1 MARSAFRSIV
11 SGFLAAFLLLT
22 FPLSAQVPIGFERD
36 RMKMILETVSR
47 DVEKNFYDPSLRG
60 LDWKTLTQ
68 QTRQRI
74 EASNSAGEML
84 TAIFSLVERLK
95 DSHTVFLPPSRI
107 VEARFGFEAKTIGDR
122 VRIYKLDP
130 KGAAAAAGLQRGDH
144 ILSINGFT
152 AERST
157 FDLMML
163 YFRVLRPVALMEIE
177 YSRGGAPPKKLRV
190 EAKVTQ
196 KPMITDLTDI
206 DNIYQLIRQAEA
218 DEDEDPFLYGDYE
231 GGVGYLYLPYF
242 TSDGSLLN
250 RLAGRVKNARA
261 VVVDL
266 RGNPGGS
273 VDGLTH
279 FVGFFEPEATV
290 IADMVGRQKTEPM
303 KVKPRK
309 PALQGRPLVI
319 LVDSQSASA
328 AEVFAHHFQ
337 RTARGVVVGDRTSG
351 RVTVARFYSHQIG
364 QDVVV
369 PYGIQVAIARAV
381 FPDGE
386 ELEARG
392 VTPDVPCLPTEEH
405 LREDRDP
412 CLKAAINL
420 ARERL
425 EAASP
430 SQ

>member
-1 MARSAFRSIV
+1 MARSLFRSAV
-11 SGFLAAFLLLT
+11 SAFLAAFLFLAL
-22 FPLSAQVPIGFERD
+22 PLSAQVPIGFERD
-36 RMKMILETVSR
+36 RMEMILETVSR

-60 LDWKTLTQ
+60 LDWKALTE
-68 QTRQRI
+68 QTRRRI
-74 EASNSAGEML
+74 EASDSAGEML

-107 VEARFGFEAKTIGDR
+107 VEARFGFEAKTIGDH

-130 KGAAAAAGLQRGDH
+130 KGAAAAAGLQRGDRIH
-144 ILSINGFT
+144 SINGFT
-152 AERST
+152 ADRAT

-163 YFRVLRPVALMEIE
+163 YFRILRPVALMEIE

-196 KPMITDLTDI
+196 KPIVTDLTDI

-218 DEDEDPFLYGDYE
+218 ADDEDPFMYGDYD
-231 GGVGYLYLPYF
+231 GGVGYLYLPYV

-250 RLAGRVKNARA
+250 RLAGRVKSSRA

-273 VDGLTH
+273 VDGLAH

-309 PALQGRPLVI
+309 PALQGPLVI

-337 RTARGVVVGDRTSG
+337 RTGRGVVVGDRTSG

-369 PYGIQVAIARAV
+369 PYGIQVAVARAV

-392 VTPDVPCLPTEEH
+392 VKPDVLCLPTEED

-412 CLKAAINL
+412 CLKVAINL

-425 EAASP
+425 NAASP